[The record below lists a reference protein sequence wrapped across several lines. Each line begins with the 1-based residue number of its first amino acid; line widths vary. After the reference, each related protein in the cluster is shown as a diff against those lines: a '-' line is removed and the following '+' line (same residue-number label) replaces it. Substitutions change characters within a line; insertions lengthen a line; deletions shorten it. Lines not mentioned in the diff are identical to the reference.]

1 MHFGRREQWVTVGA
15 LLVRHEAESAAF
27 VRRHLASDLDE
38 YDLPE
43 DAIEDVVLVASEL
56 VGNAVRHTTA
66 SAQGTLD
73 VTWDVD
79 ASGVWVSVADPSDQP
94 PVARTAD
101 WDQPDGRGLKIVAA
115 VSDDWGVERDE
126 RGKRVWAHVPVRL
139 PREQAKE

>member
-1 MHFGRREQWVTVGA
+1 VTVGA
-15 LLVRHEAESAAF
+15 LLVRHEPESAAF
-27 VRRHLASDLDE
+27 VRRQLATDLDA

-43 DAIEDVVLVASEL
+43 DAIDDVVLVASEL

-66 SAQGTLD
+66 SAQGTLN

-79 ASGVWVSVADPSDQP
+79 ASGVRVSVGDPSDQP

-101 WDQPDGRGLKIVAA
+101 LDQPDGRGLTIVDA
-115 VSDDWGVERDE
+115 VSDEWGVERDE

-139 PREQAKE
+139 PEKHAKE